1 MTLEQICE
9 SLREDIAS
17 HKRRVA
23 ELTPQL
29 NDFELTT
36 GDKQRLY
43 KRITQLN
50 WMISDMQ
57 QSLYTLEH
65 YYEGWKNMDAIVS
78 IISSVGFPIAMCLV
92 LLWYINKKD
101 EQYVEQ
107 LTEMESE
114 LDSVKMETTKALVE
128 VNTSLMNN
136 TRVIERNTEVLDNIS
151 KKLGD

>member
-1 MTLEQICE
+1 
-9 SLREDIAS
+9 
-17 HKRRVA
+17 
-23 ELTPQL
+23 
-29 NDFELTT
+29 
-36 GDKQRLY
+36 
-43 KRITQLN
+43 
-50 WMISDMQ
+50 
-57 QSLYTLEH
+57 
-65 YYEGWKNMDAIVS
+65 MDAIVS

-107 LTEMESE
+107 LTEIENE
-114 LDSVKMETTKALVE
+114 LDNVKMDTTKALVE

>member
-1 MTLEQICE
+1 
-9 SLREDIAS
+9 
-17 HKRRVA
+17 
-23 ELTPQL
+23 
-29 NDFELTT
+29 
-36 GDKQRLY
+36 
-43 KRITQLN
+43 
-50 WMISDMQ
+50 
-57 QSLYTLEH
+57 
-65 YYEGWKNMDAIVS
+65 MDAIVS

-107 LTEMESE
+107 LTEMENE
-114 LDSVKMETTKALVE
+114 LDSVKMDTTKALVE

>member
-1 MTLEQICE
+1 
-9 SLREDIAS
+9 
-17 HKRRVA
+17 
-23 ELTPQL
+23 
-29 NDFELTT
+29 
-36 GDKQRLY
+36 
-43 KRITQLN
+43 
-50 WMISDMQ
+50 
-57 QSLYTLEH
+57 
-65 YYEGWKNMDAIVS
+65 MDAIVS

-107 LTEMESE
+107 LTEMEAE

>member
-1 MTLEQICE
+1 M
-9 SLREDIAS
+9 
-17 HKRRVA
+17 
-23 ELTPQL
+23 
-29 NDFELTT
+29 
-36 GDKQRLY
+36 
-43 KRITQLN
+43 
-50 WMISDMQ
+50 
-57 QSLYTLEH
+57 
-65 YYEGWKNMDAIVS
+65 NMDAIVS

-101 EQYVEQ
+101 EQYVER
-107 LTEMESE
+107 LTEMENE

>member
-1 MTLEQICE
+1 
-9 SLREDIAS
+9 
-17 HKRRVA
+17 
-23 ELTPQL
+23 
-29 NDFELTT
+29 
-36 GDKQRLY
+36 
-43 KRITQLN
+43 
-50 WMISDMQ
+50 
-57 QSLYTLEH
+57 
-65 YYEGWKNMDAIVS
+65 MDAIIS

-107 LTEMESE
+107 LTEMENE

-151 KKLGD
+151 KKLGG

>member
-1 MTLEQICE
+1 ME
-9 SLREDIAS
+9 
-17 HKRRVA
+17 
-23 ELTPQL
+23 
-29 NDFELTT
+29 
-36 GDKQRLY
+36 
-43 KRITQLN
+43 
-50 WMISDMQ
+50 
-57 QSLYTLEH
+57 
-65 YYEGWKNMDAIVS
+65 AIVS

-107 LTEMESE
+107 LTEMENE

>member
-1 MTLEQICE
+1 
-9 SLREDIAS
+9 
-17 HKRRVA
+17 
-23 ELTPQL
+23 
-29 NDFELTT
+29 
-36 GDKQRLY
+36 
-43 KRITQLN
+43 
-50 WMISDMQ
+50 
-57 QSLYTLEH
+57 
-65 YYEGWKNMDAIVS
+65 MDAIVS

-101 EQYVEQ
+101 EQYVDQ
-107 LTEMESE
+107 LTEMENE

>member
-1 MTLEQICE
+1 
-9 SLREDIAS
+9 
-17 HKRRVA
+17 
-23 ELTPQL
+23 
-29 NDFELTT
+29 
-36 GDKQRLY
+36 
-43 KRITQLN
+43 
-50 WMISDMQ
+50 
-57 QSLYTLEH
+57 
-65 YYEGWKNMDAIVS
+65 MDAIVS

-151 KKLGD
+151 KKLND

>member
-1 MTLEQICE
+1 ME
-9 SLREDIAS
+9 
-17 HKRRVA
+17 
-23 ELTPQL
+23 
-29 NDFELTT
+29 
-36 GDKQRLY
+36 
-43 KRITQLN
+43 
-50 WMISDMQ
+50 
-57 QSLYTLEH
+57 
-65 YYEGWKNMDAIVS
+65 AIVS

-101 EQYVEQ
+101 EEYVEQ
-107 LTEMESE
+107 LAEMENE

>member
-1 MTLEQICE
+1 
-9 SLREDIAS
+9 
-17 HKRRVA
+17 
-23 ELTPQL
+23 
-29 NDFELTT
+29 
-36 GDKQRLY
+36 
-43 KRITQLN
+43 
-50 WMISDMQ
+50 
-57 QSLYTLEH
+57 
-65 YYEGWKNMDAIVS
+65 MDAIVS

-107 LTEMESE
+107 LTEMENE

-136 TRVIERNTEVLDNIS
+136 TRVIERNTEVLDNIG

>member
-1 MTLEQICE
+1 
-9 SLREDIAS
+9 
-17 HKRRVA
+17 
-23 ELTPQL
+23 
-29 NDFELTT
+29 
-36 GDKQRLY
+36 
-43 KRITQLN
+43 
-50 WMISDMQ
+50 
-57 QSLYTLEH
+57 
-65 YYEGWKNMDAIVS
+65 MDAIVS
-78 IISSVGFPIAMCLV
+78 IVSSVGFPIAMCLV

-107 LTEMESE
+107 LTEMENE

>member
-1 MTLEQICE
+1 
-9 SLREDIAS
+9 
-17 HKRRVA
+17 
-23 ELTPQL
+23 
-29 NDFELTT
+29 
-36 GDKQRLY
+36 
-43 KRITQLN
+43 
-50 WMISDMQ
+50 
-57 QSLYTLEH
+57 
-65 YYEGWKNMDAIVS
+65 MDAIVS

-107 LTEMESE
+107 LTEMENE

-151 KKLGD
+151 KKLGG

>member
-1 MTLEQICE
+1 
-9 SLREDIAS
+9 
-17 HKRRVA
+17 
-23 ELTPQL
+23 
-29 NDFELTT
+29 
-36 GDKQRLY
+36 
-43 KRITQLN
+43 
-50 WMISDMQ
+50 
-57 QSLYTLEH
+57 
-65 YYEGWKNMDAIVS
+65 MDAIVS

-107 LTEMESE
+107 LTEMENE

-151 KKLGD
+151 KKLGN

>member
-1 MTLEQICE
+1 M
-9 SLREDIAS
+9 
-17 HKRRVA
+17 
-23 ELTPQL
+23 
-29 NDFELTT
+29 
-36 GDKQRLY
+36 
-43 KRITQLN
+43 
-50 WMISDMQ
+50 
-57 QSLYTLEH
+57 
-65 YYEGWKNMDAIVS
+65 NMDAIVS

>member
-1 MTLEQICE
+1 
-9 SLREDIAS
+9 
-17 HKRRVA
+17 
-23 ELTPQL
+23 
-29 NDFELTT
+29 
-36 GDKQRLY
+36 
-43 KRITQLN
+43 
-50 WMISDMQ
+50 
-57 QSLYTLEH
+57 
-65 YYEGWKNMDAIVS
+65 MDAIVS

-107 LTEMESE
+107 LTEMENE

>member
-1 MTLEQICE
+1 
-9 SLREDIAS
+9 
-17 HKRRVA
+17 
-23 ELTPQL
+23 
-29 NDFELTT
+29 
-36 GDKQRLY
+36 
-43 KRITQLN
+43 
-50 WMISDMQ
+50 MIRG
-57 QSLYTLEH
+57 E
-65 YYEGWKNMDAIVS
+65 NMDAIVS

-107 LTEMESE
+107 LTEMEAE

>member
-1 MTLEQICE
+1 
-9 SLREDIAS
+9 
-17 HKRRVA
+17 
-23 ELTPQL
+23 
-29 NDFELTT
+29 
-36 GDKQRLY
+36 
-43 KRITQLN
+43 
-50 WMISDMQ
+50 
-57 QSLYTLEH
+57 
-65 YYEGWKNMDAIVS
+65 MDAIVS

-114 LDSVKMETTKALVE
+114 LDSVKMDTTKALVE

>member
-1 MTLEQICE
+1 
-9 SLREDIAS
+9 
-17 HKRRVA
+17 
-23 ELTPQL
+23 
-29 NDFELTT
+29 
-36 GDKQRLY
+36 
-43 KRITQLN
+43 
-50 WMISDMQ
+50 
-57 QSLYTLEH
+57 
-65 YYEGWKNMDAIVS
+65 MDAIVS

-107 LTEMESE
+107 LTEMETE

>member
-1 MTLEQICE
+1 MGKWLIQWG
-9 SLREDIAS
+9 
-17 HKRRVA
+17 V
-23 ELTPQL
+23 
-29 NDFELTT
+29 
-36 GDKQRLY
+36 
-43 KRITQLN
+43 
-50 WMISDMQ
+50 
-57 QSLYTLEH
+57 
-65 YYEGWKNMDAIVS
+65 KNMDAIVS

-107 LTEMESE
+107 LTEMENE

>member
-1 MTLEQICE
+1 
-9 SLREDIAS
+9 
-17 HKRRVA
+17 
-23 ELTPQL
+23 
-29 NDFELTT
+29 
-36 GDKQRLY
+36 
-43 KRITQLN
+43 
-50 WMISDMQ
+50 
-57 QSLYTLEH
+57 
-65 YYEGWKNMDAIVS
+65 MDAIVS
-78 IISSVGFPIAMCLV
+78 IISSVRFPIAMCLV

-107 LTEMESE
+107 LTEMENE

>member
-1 MTLEQICE
+1 
-9 SLREDIAS
+9 
-17 HKRRVA
+17 
-23 ELTPQL
+23 
-29 NDFELTT
+29 
-36 GDKQRLY
+36 
-43 KRITQLN
+43 
-50 WMISDMQ
+50 
-57 QSLYTLEH
+57 
-65 YYEGWKNMDAIVS
+65 MDAIVS

-101 EQYVEQ
+101 EQYVER
-107 LTEMESE
+107 LTEMENE

>member
-1 MTLEQICE
+1 MRGE
-9 SLREDIAS
+9 
-17 HKRRVA
+17 
-23 ELTPQL
+23 
-29 NDFELTT
+29 
-36 GDKQRLY
+36 
-43 KRITQLN
+43 
-50 WMISDMQ
+50 
-57 QSLYTLEH
+57 
-65 YYEGWKNMDAIVS
+65 NMDAIVS
-78 IISSVGFPIAMCLV
+78 IVSSVGFPIAMCLV

-107 LTEMESE
+107 LTEMENE

>member
-1 MTLEQICE
+1 
-9 SLREDIAS
+9 
-17 HKRRVA
+17 
-23 ELTPQL
+23 
-29 NDFELTT
+29 
-36 GDKQRLY
+36 
-43 KRITQLN
+43 
-50 WMISDMQ
+50 
-57 QSLYTLEH
+57 
-65 YYEGWKNMDAIVS
+65 MDAIIS

-107 LTEMESE
+107 LTEMENE

-136 TRVIERNTEVLDNIS
+136 TRVIERNTEVLDNIG